1 MCQNMRLKFTAI
13 NYFLFCLYNLT
24 ELQEN
29 DHTLQKKHSSGMS
42 MSFSNNWLMTR
53 FGNHNFDYKR
63 ITMNNNY
70 FISAVLF
77 TKCNL
82 AITFDSRHLFIK
94 YDKLL

>member
-1 MCQNMRLKFTAI
+1 MCQKYRLECKKPTIFFA
-13 NYFLFCLYNLT
+13 LFDNLT
-24 ELQEN
+24 ELQKN
-29 DHTLQKKHSSGMS
+29 NNTLQKKHSSGMS